1 MARFFPYQE
10 CNNIIVFYLNVRHHC
25 YQVFGI
31 TFFCNDYS
39 RLVILKGSIDCL
51 HRRGHCLLFFHN
63 DDGTS
68 VVVSRSANAYAHNM
82 YLLGPLLSFPFHLL
96 SIQAKLPEQFK
107 LDVIRKKLGEVITPT
122 SVVLLQELERFNK
135 LIKRMALSLSNLQK
149 VGQMVQ
155 SCDQSLSERE
165 WTRAGRLG
173 C

>member
-1 MARFFPYQE
+1 M
-10 CNNIIVFYLNVRHHC
+10 
-25 YQVFGI
+25 
-31 TFFCNDYS
+31 
-39 RLVILKGSIDCL
+39 
-51 HRRGHCLLFFHN
+51 GHCLLFFHN

-68 VVVSRSANAYAHNM
+68 VVARSANAYTHNM

-149 VGQMVQ
+149 VGKWFNHVTKVSVKENGQEWGGLGIRQMLEFVLLCNWDNF
-155 SCDQSLSERE
+155 S
-165 WTRAGRLG
+165 
-173 C
+173 